1 MAGAIV
7 LAIVAG
13 GVTLATCWLAGR
25 FLPSWVEWNNE
36 EFACDLNG
44 DGQLEAVRLSDRK
57 LSIFEDGQLACTSRD
72 GWFVSDVFV
81 GDLDSDGVQE
91 IVCLTWKRGSY
102 GPYRP
107 FWVDHDS
114 LDFSQHVFIFHYE
127 DGSLKDDWLS
137 SDIGMQ
143 VERASLDSHM
153 RLHLHTHDDQD
164 YLCEWEEWGLT
175 YVDEDN
181 PSMRETDYD
190 AVSLLAVGDNIVQ
203 TGMLAEARDPATGSY
218 DFSPLYENV
227 TDLVSSADV
236 AAVCQETPL
245 VSDEADVS
253 GEFPTYGTPSSIG
266 DALAGAG
273 FDVIEGAT
281 NHAGDKGAAGIEGTI
296 AFWRNNYPDVQLIG
310 LNTSED
316 ECDEVSYR
324 DVGGMRLALLD
335 YAYGLNDA
343 SALDVTD
350 VWRVD
355 TLADVDR
362 LKAQLAA
369 ARATSDATIL
379 FLHCGEEY
387 AAAPSDDEK
396 VLIEQLIDAGADV
409 IICSHPHVVQRTE
422 TVTTGEGNEGLVCYS
437 LGNFVSNQ
445 PDAQTALGEAASI
458 VLEKPRQ
465 GASDG
470 VRARVA
476 SCEMIPTVCHYS
488 GGTTRVYLLKD
499 YTNELAAS
507 HYLNSVES
515 GSVTLDGLRDQWVGL
530 TKHEE

>member
-25 FLPSWVEWNNE
+25 FLPSWVEWNDE
-36 EFACDLNG
+36 ELACDLNG

-57 LSIFEDGQLACTSRD
+57 LSIFEDGRLACTSRD

-114 LDFSQHVFIFHYE
+114 MDFSQHVFIFHYE

-175 YVDEDN
+175 YVDEGN
-181 PSMRETDYD
+181 PSMREADYD

-203 TGMLAEARDPATGSY
+203 TGMLAEARDPVTGSY

-296 AFWRNNYPDVQLIG
+296 AFWRDNYPDVQLIG
-310 LNTSED
+310 LNASED
-316 ECDEVSYR
+316 ECGEVGYK
-324 DVGGMRLALLD
+324 DVGGIRLALLD
-335 YAYGLNDA
+335 YSYGLNDA
-343 SALDVTD
+343 SVLDATD
-350 VWRVD
+350 AWRVD
-355 TLADVDR
+355 TLADIDR
-362 LKAQLAA
+362 L
-369 ARATSDATIL
+369 
-379 FLHCGEEY
+379 
-387 AAAPSDDEK
+387 
-396 VLIEQLIDAGADV
+396 
-409 IICSHPHVVQRTE
+409 
-422 TVTTGEGNEGLVCYS
+422 
-437 LGNFVSNQ
+437 
-445 PDAQTALGEAASI
+445 
-458 VLEKPRQ
+458 
-465 GASDG
+465 
-470 VRARVA
+470 
-476 SCEMIPTVCHYS
+476 
-488 GGTTRVYLLKD
+488 
-499 YTNELAAS
+499 
-507 HYLNSVES
+507 
-515 GSVTLDGLRDQWVGL
+515 
-530 TKHEE
+530 